1 MEYMTRVPKRVQV
14 REWATELGK
23 LSWFLERLDTEDACC
38 GNLTPRQCV
47 VLSVLKVGVGT
58 RLSDL
63 AAATGISASAMTRAL
78 DKLERQGLVNRVH
91 GELSD
96 GRASTVELTEAG
108 NQTCCQFDRHT
119 IERTAALV
127 SAIPIEVRKEILTS
141 IQKLNKAFEEAG
153 CCSPDPTSALKKC
166 SGA

>member
-1 MEYMTRVPKRVQV
+1 MKRAPKPLEV
-14 REWATELGK
+14 REWTAELGK
-23 LSWFLERLDTEDACC
+23 LSWFLDRLETEDACC

-63 AAATGISASAMTRAL
+63 ATATGISASAMTRAL

-91 GELSD
+91 GDLTD

-108 NQTCCQFDRHT
+108 NQTCCQYDQHT
-119 IERTAALV
+119 IERTATLV
-127 SAIPIEVRKEILTS
+127 SAIPIEVRKEIFTS

-153 CCSPDPTSALKKC
+153 CCSPDPASALKKC
-166 SGA
+166 SGR